1 MSTDAPSATSIS
13 ASLPDDPV
21 VCQQMIRELLA
32 ALRER
37 DRELVQVRHRL
48 DQLLRRLYGPRAEKL
63 HPDQLLLF
71 ATTAIDVASA
81 IPIESPAP
89 AEVPAQ
95 HRGHGRRRLP
105 ANLTRVQV
113 RCEVPEAERICPEC
127 HKPCACIGEDVSEQ
141 LDYQPASLF
150 VIQRVRPKY
159 ACPECQQGVRAGHL
173 EPQPIDKGLPGS
185 GLLAHVVV
193 SKYADHLPL
202 HRLERIFQRQGVE
215 LSRSTLCDW
224 VAATARLLTPLYA
237 LMTQRVRQSRVIW
250 TDDTPVPVLDEKR
263 DSTRQGRMWVYLGD
277 STYPYAVFEY
287 TPTHARDGPQQFLKG
302 FQGYLQADAFVG
314 YDAIYTG
321 SQGAIREVAC
331 WAHARRKF
339 YDARTTD
346 PERAHAAL
354 AWVRKLYDVED
365 QAKGWTDAE
374 RAAYRQERARPLLVS
389 ISQWLSQQQTAVLP
403 KSPIGQAIA
412 YTQSNWHALNR
423 YPEAGFLSIDNN
435 LSERTL
441 RPVAIGRKNWLFA
454 GSDKGGRTAAVLFSF
469 TATCRRLNV
478 NPFAYLQ
485 DVLTRL
491 PMHPVERL
499 PELLPDQRVT
509 PLPTANFSA

>member
-1 MSTDAPSATSIS
+1 
-13 ASLPDDPV
+13 LPDDPV

-37 DRELVQVRHRL
+37 DHELEQVRHRL

-71 ATTAIDVASA
+71 ATTAIDAAPVTPA
-81 IPIESPAP
+81 ESPAS

-95 HRGHGRRRLP
+95 RRGHGRRRLP
-105 ANLTRVQV
+105 SNLARVQV
-113 RCEVPEAERICPEC
+113 RCEVPEAERICPRC
-127 HKPCACIGEDVSEQ
+127 HKPCTCIGEDVSEQ

-159 ACPECQQGVRAGHL
+159 ACPKCQQGVRAADP
-173 EPQPIDKGLPGS
+173 EPQPIDKGLPGA

-215 LSRSTLCDW
+215 LPRSTLCDW
-224 VAATARLLTPLYA
+224 LAATARLLAPLYA
-237 LMTQRVRQSRVIW
+237 LMTQRVRQSQVIW

-263 DSTRQGRMWVYLGD
+263 DTTRQGRMWVYLGD
-277 STYPYAVFEY
+277 RTAPYAIFEY
-287 TPTHARDGPQQFLKG
+287 TPTHARDGPQQFLKD
-302 FQGYLQADAFVG
+302 FKGYLQADAFVG

-354 AWVRKLYDVED
+354 AWVRKLYDIED
-365 QAKGWTDAE
+365 QAKELTDAE
-374 RAAYRQERARPLLVS
+374 RATYRQERARPLLAS

-403 KSPIGQAIA
+403 KSPMGQAIA
-412 YTQSNWHALNR
+412 YTQSNWDALNR
-423 YPEAGFLSIDNN
+423 YTETGFLTIDNN

-441 RPVAIGRKNWLFA
+441 RPVAIGRKNSYDLFQGAISIVHLEGGFAKGISKGVERRNNRSARHRRSIRLLFGDWLPH
-454 GSDKGGRTAAVLFSF
+454 DEVRRTGCLALAAVVKTQNS
-469 TATCRRLNV
+469 
-478 NPFAYLQ
+478 
-485 DVLTRL
+485 
-491 PMHPVERL
+491 
-499 PELLPDQRVT
+499 
-509 PLPTANFSA
+509 